1 MSEQLS
7 LMDDNPEYKAFVD
20 KFKPKLTTDDCYT
33 PPIVYDAIRDWVC
46 KKHGIDPAQIVRPF
60 YPGGDYERFDY
71 PNGCIVLDNPP
82 FSILTKI
89 CTFYLDR
96 QIPFF
101 LFAPSLT
108 IFSGRAIATK
118 MNHIVCDA
126 YITYENGANVRT
138 AFVTNLY
145 KDIVAQS
152 EPDLHRIVKEANEAN
167 IRARKQELPKYAYPD
182 EVLTAAMLQRYSK
195 YGIEFVVRKEDCV
208 HISALEAQRKAKKTV
223 FGGGLLLSEKAA
235 VEKAA
240 VEKAAVEKAA
250 AEKAAAEK
258 AAAEKAMARRWE
270 LSETEK
276 RLSASLGAK
285 ERSHE

>member
-7 LMDDNPEYKAFVD
+7 LMDDNPDYKAFVD

-46 KKHGIDPAQIVRPF
+46 KKYGIDPAQIVRPF

-71 PNGCIVLDNPP
+71 PQGCIVLDNPP

-89 CTFYLDR
+89 CAFYLDR
-96 QIPFF
+96 QTQFF

-108 IFSGRAIATK
+108 VFSGKKIAMK

-126 YITYENGANVRT
+126 DITYANGANVRT
-138 AFVTNLY
+138 AFVTNLDG
-145 KDIVAQS
+145 DIVAQS
-152 EPDLHRIVKEANEAN
+152 EPDLQRIVKEANVAN
-167 IRARKQELPKYAYPD
+167 LRATKPELPKYTYPD

-208 HISALEAQRKAKKTV
+208 LISALEAQRKAKKTV

-235 VEKAA
+235 A
-240 VEKAAVEKAA
+240 EKAA

-258 AAAEKAMARRWE
+258 AAAEKAAAEKAAAEKAAATQWR
-270 LSETEK
+270 LSEAEK
-276 RLSASLGAK
+276 RLVASLGAK
-285 ERSHE
+285 EKEHE

>member
-7 LMDDNPEYKAFVD
+7 LMDDNPDYKAFVD

-46 KKHGIDPAQIVRPF
+46 KKYGIDPAQIVRPF

-71 PNGCIVLDNPP
+71 PQGCIVLDNPP

-89 CTFYLDR
+89 CAFYLDR
-96 QIPFF
+96 QTQFF

-108 IFSGRAIATK
+108 VFFGKKIAMK

-126 YITYENGANVRT
+126 DITYANGANVRT
-138 AFVTNLY
+138 AFVTNLDG
-145 KDIVAQS
+145 DIVAQS
-152 EPDLHRIVKEANEAN
+152 EPDLQRIVKEANVAN
-167 IRARKQELPKYAYPD
+167 LRATKPELPKYTYPD

-208 HISALEAQRKAKKTV
+208 LISALEAQRKAKKTV

-235 VEKAA
+235 A
-240 VEKAAVEKAA
+240 EKAA

-258 AAAEKAMARRWE
+258 AAAEKAAATQWR
-270 LSETEK
+270 LSEAEK
-276 RLSASLGAK
+276 RLVASLGAK
-285 ERSHE
+285 EKEHE

>member
-7 LMDDNPEYKAFVD
+7 LMDDNPEHKAFVD

-82 FSILTKI
+82 FSILAKI
-89 CTFYLDR
+89 CKFYLNR
-96 QIPFF
+96 QISFF
-101 LFAPSLT
+101 LFSPSLT
-108 IFSGRAIATK
+108 TFSVREIATK

-126 YITYENGANVRT
+126 DITYENGANVRT
-138 AFVTNLY
+138 SFVTNLY

-152 EPDLHRIVKEANEAN
+152 EPDLHRIVKKANEEN
-167 IRARKQELPKYAYPD
+167 ISARKRELPKYAYPD

-195 YGIEFVVRKEDCV
+195 YGIKFVVRKEDCV

-223 FGGGLLLSEKAA
+223 FGGGLLLS
-235 VEKAA
+235 
-240 VEKAAVEKAA
+240 EKAA

>member
-7 LMDDNPEYKAFVD
+7 LMDDNPDYKAFVD

-33 PPIVYDAIRDWVC
+33 PPIVYDAIRDWAC
-46 KKHGIDPAQIVRPF
+46 KKYGIDPAQIVRPF

-71 PNGCIVLDNPP
+71 PEGCVVLDNPP

-89 CTFYLDR
+89 CAFYLDR
-96 QIPFF
+96 QTQFF
-101 LFAPSLT
+101 LFSPSLT
-108 IFSGRAIATK
+108 VFSGRKIAMK

-126 YITYENGANVRT
+126 EITYENGANVRT
-138 AFVTNLY
+138 AFVTNLDG
-145 KDIVAQS
+145 DIVAQS
-152 EPDLHRIVKEANEAN
+152 EPDLQRIVKEANVAN
-167 IRARKQELPKYAYPD
+167 IRATKPELPKYTYPD

-208 HISALEAQRKAKKTV
+208 LISALEAQRKAKKTV
-223 FGGGLLLSEKAA
+223 FGGGLLLSK
-235 VEKAA
+235 
-240 VEKAAVEKAA
+240 KAA

-258 AAAEKAMARRWE
+258 AAAEKAIARRWE

-276 RLSASLGAK
+276 RLSSSLGAK

>member
-7 LMDDNPEYKAFVD
+7 LMDDNPDYKAFVD

-46 KKHGIDPAQIVRPF
+46 KKYGIDPAQIVRPF
-60 YPGGDYERFDY
+60 YPGGDYERFYY
-71 PNGCIVLDNPP
+71 PEGCVVVDNPP
-82 FSILTKI
+82 FSILAKI
-89 CTFYLDR
+89 CAFYLDR
-96 QIPFF
+96 QTQFF

-108 IFSGRAIATK
+108 VFSGKNIAMK

-126 YITYENGANVRT
+126 DITYANGANVRT
-138 AFVTNLY
+138 AFVTNLDG
-145 KDIVAQS
+145 DIVAQS

-167 IRARKQELPKYAYPD
+167 IRAAKPELPKYTYPD

-208 HISALEAQRKAKKTV
+208 LISALEAQRKDKKTV
-223 FGGGLLLSEKAA
+223 FGGGLLLSK
-235 VEKAA
+235 
-240 VEKAAVEKAA
+240 KAA

-258 AAAEKAMARRWE
+258 AAAEKAIARRWE

-276 RLSASLGAK
+276 RLSSSLGAK

>member
-7 LMDDNPEYKAFVD
+7 LMDDNQEYNAFVD

-71 PNGCIVLDNPP
+71 PKGCIVLDNPP

-101 LFAPSLT
+101 LFSPSLT
-108 IFSGRAIATK
+108 TFSGRAIATK
-118 MNHIVCDA
+118 MTHIVCDA
-126 YITYENGANVRT
+126 DITYENGANVRT

-208 HISALEAQRKAKKTV
+208 FISALEAQRKAKKTV
-223 FGGGLLLSEKAA
+223 FGGGLLLSAKAAAEKAA
-235 VEKAA
+235 A
-240 VEKAAVEKAA
+240 EKAAVEKAA

-258 AAAEKAMARRWE
+258 AAAEKAMARRWK
-270 LSETEK
+270 LSEAEK

-285 ERSHE
+285 ERAHE